1 MILMN
6 NMNNKNNK
14 QTMSYSRLN
23 YYDRQKRKQNKYINI
38 FKDRKCN
45 STYIYF
51 YCMYYCE
58 YLKKNKIYRNSKV
71 ADCIFS
77 KQKKEIMIF

>member
-58 YLKKNKIYRNSKV
+58 YLKKQNI
-71 ADCIFS
+71 
-77 KQKKEIMIF
+77 